1 MNHNRFLTCFP
12 VKELPLHKKLIFIAV
27 CLFATS
33 LFAQEKARGFVTDSK
48 SGEVSGHS
56 GGSSGAFGGETHG
69 GARPQTAE
77 IIKTFGEKCK
87 EVTVTMKQ
95 EKANYVV
102 VLEHEGGKSWIRKDN
117 KVAVFNQ
124 DGDSIVSHSTMSL
137 GGSVDD
143 ACKAINKDW
152 PEKGLARAAAAAS
165 AAPVA
170 MAVPVAAATMR
181 APEMAAKLDVS
192 STPAGADIEIDG
204 AFAGSTPSSLSVS
217 TGDHTVAVKKSGYKA
232 WERKI
237 KITGGS
243 INLAAELEKNP

>member
-1 MNHNRFLTCFP
+1 MRATL
-12 VKELPLHKKLIFIAV
+12 VVAV
-27 CLFATS
+27 CLFTGS
-33 LFAQEKARGFVTDSK
+33 LFAQEKARVFVTDSK
-48 SGEVSGHS
+48 SWEISGHS
-56 GGSSGAFGGETHG
+56 GGSSSGFGGETHG

-77 IIKTFGEKCK
+77 IIKTFGEKCR

-152 PEKGLARAAAAAS
+152 PEKGMARAAAATAS
-165 AAPVA
+165 AAPTAVA
-170 MAVPVAAATMR
+170 SQMA
-181 APEMAAKLDVS
+181 APELAAKLAVS

-204 AFAGSTPSSLSVS
+204 AFAGSTPSSLSL
-217 TGDHTVAVKKSGYKA
+217 GNGEHMVAVKKSGYKS

-237 KITGGS
+237 KITGGN
-243 INLAAELEKNP
+243 INLTAELEKNQ

>member
-1 MNHNRFLTCFP
+1 MS
-12 VKELPLHKKLIFIAV
+12 KKLAIIAV
-27 CLFATS
+27 CLFAGS
-33 LFAQEKARGFVTDSK
+33 LFAQEKARVFVTDSK
-48 SGEVSGHS
+48 SWEISGGS

-87 EVTVTMKQ
+87 DVTVTMKQ

-143 ACKAINKDW
+143 ACHAIMKDW
-152 PEKGLARAAAAAS
+152 PEKGMARAAAAANVAPAAAGL
-165 AAPVA
+165 AAPA
-170 MAVPVAAATMR
+170 PQMR
-181 APEMAAKLDVS
+181 APELAAKLAVS

-204 AFAGSTPSSLSVS
+204 AFAGSTPSSLDLS
-217 TGDHTVAVKKSGYKA
+217 TGEHTVAVKKSGYKD
-232 WERKI
+232 WQRKI
-237 KITGGS
+237 KITGGN
-243 INLAAELEKNP
+243 INLAAELEKNQ

>member
-1 MNHNRFLTCFP
+1 MRATL
-12 VKELPLHKKLIFIAV
+12 VVAV
-27 CLFATS
+27 CLFTGS
-33 LFAQEKARGFVTDSK
+33 LFAQEKARVFVTDSK
-48 SGEVSGHS
+48 SWEISGHS
-56 GGSSGAFGGETHG
+56 GGSGAGFGGETHG

-87 EVTVTMKQ
+87 DVTVTMKQ

-102 VLEHEGGKSWIRKDN
+102 VLEHEGGKSWMRKDN

-152 PEKGLARAAAAAS
+152 PEKGMARAAAAAAP
-165 AAPVA
+165 AAVA
-170 MAVPVAAATMR
+170 SPVAAQMR
-181 APEMAAKLDVS
+181 APELAAKLDVS

-204 AFAGSTPSSLSVS
+204 AFAGSTPSSLSLS
-217 TGDHTVAVKKSGYKA
+217 TGDHTVAVKKNGYKA

-243 INLAAELEKNP
+243 INLAAELEKNQ

>member
-1 MNHNRFLTCFP
+1 
-12 VKELPLHKKLIFIAV
+12 VKELPLQKKLIFIAV

-33 LFAQEKARGFVTDSK
+33 LLAQEKARVFVTDSK
-48 SGEVSGHS
+48 SWEISGHS

-77 IIKTFGEKCK
+77 IIKTFGEKCR

-152 PEKGLARAAAAAS
+152 PEKGMARAAVAGSATPAAVAS
-165 AAPVA
+165 
-170 MAVPVAAATMR
+170 PVAAQMA
-181 APEMAAKLDVS
+181 APELAAKLAVS

-204 AFAGSTPSSLSVS
+204 SFAGSTPSSLSLS
-217 TGDHTVAVKKSGYKA
+217 TGEHTVAVKKNGYKA

-237 KITGGS
+237 KITGGN
-243 INLAAELEKNP
+243 INLAAELEKNQ

>member
-1 MNHNRFLTCFP
+1 MQ
-12 VKELPLHKKLIFIAV
+12 KKLIFIAV

-33 LFAQEKARGFVTDSK
+33 LFAQEKARVFVTDSK
-48 SGEVSGHS
+48 SWEVSGHS

-77 IIKTFGEKCK
+77 IIKTFGEKCRQ
-87 EVTVTMKQ
+87 VTVTMKQ

-152 PEKGLARAAAAAS
+152 PEKGMARAVAAGAS
-165 AAPVA
+165 AAPAAMASPVA
-170 MAVPVAAATMR
+170 MQMR
-181 APEMAAKLDVS
+181 APELAAKLDVS

-204 AFAGSTPSSLSVS
+204 AFAGSTPSSLSLS
-217 TGDHTVAVKKSGYKA
+217 TGDHTVAVKKNGYRA

-237 KITGGS
+237 KITGGN
-243 INLAAELEKNP
+243 INLAAELEKNQ

>member
-1 MNHNRFLTCFP
+1 MYKRVFAVF
-12 VKELPLHKKLIFIAV
+12 V
-27 CLFATS
+27 CLFS
-33 LFAQEKARGFVTDSK
+33 IPLFAQEKARVFVTDSK
-48 SGEVSGHS
+48 SWEISGGS

-152 PEKGLARAAAAAS
+152 PDKGLARAAAAAS
-165 AAPVA
+165 AAPAA
-170 MAVPVAAATMR
+170 MAAPTAAAMR
-181 APEMAAKLDVS
+181 APEMAAAKLDVS

-204 AFAGSTPSSLSVS
+204 AFAGSTPSSLSLS
-217 TGDHTVAVKKSGYKA
+217 SGDHMVAVKKSGYKA

-237 KITGGS
+237 KITGGN
-243 INLAAELEKNP
+243 INLTAELEKNQ

>member
-1 MNHNRFLTCFP
+1 MRTTL
-12 VKELPLHKKLIFIAV
+12 VVAV
-27 CLFATS
+27 CLFTIS
-33 LFAQEKARGFVTDSK
+33 LFAQEKARVFVTDSK
-48 SGEVSGHS
+48 SWEISGHA
-56 GGSSGAFGGETHG
+56 GGSSGAFGAETHG

-87 EVTVTMKQ
+87 EVIVTMKQ

-152 PEKGLARAAAAAS
+152 PEKGVARAAAAALP
-165 AAPVA
+165 APTAVA
-170 MAVPVAAATMR
+170 SPVAAQMA
-181 APEMAAKLDVS
+181 APELAAKLAVS

-204 AFAGSTPSSLSVS
+204 AFAGSTPSSLALS
-217 TGDHTVAVKKSGYKA
+217 TGEHTVAVKKNGYKA

-237 KITGGS
+237 KITGGN
-243 INLAAELEKNP
+243 INLTAELEKNQ

>member
-1 MNHNRFLTCFP
+1 MY
-12 VKELPLHKKLIFIAV
+12 KKFVVIAA

-33 LFAQEKARGFVTDSK
+33 LFAQEKARVFVTDSK
-48 SGEVSGHS
+48 SWEISGHS
-56 GGSSGAFGGETHG
+56 GGSSSGFGGETHG

-137 GGSVDD
+137 GGSVED

-152 PEKGLARAAAAAS
+152 PEKGMARAAAVNT
-165 AAPVA
+165 APTA
-170 MAVPVAAATMR
+170 PAPPVAAQMR
-181 APEMAAKLDVS
+181 APEMGAKLDVS
-192 STPAGADIEIDG
+192 STPVGADIEIDG
-204 AFAGSTPSSLSVS
+204 AFAGSTPSSLSLS
-217 TGDHTVAVKKSGYKA
+217 TGDHTVVVKKNGYKA

-237 KITGGS
+237 KITGGNV
-243 INLAAELEKNP
+243 NLAAELEKIQ

>member
-1 MNHNRFLTCFP
+1 MS
-12 VKELPLHKKLIFIAV
+12 KKLTIIAV
-27 CLFATS
+27 CLFSGS
-33 LFAQEKARGFVTDSK
+33 LFAQEKARVFVTDSK
-48 SGEVSGHS
+48 SWEISGHS

-77 IIKTFGEKCK
+77 IIKTFGEKCR
-87 EVTVTMKQ
+87 EITVTMKQ

-152 PEKGLARAAAAAS
+152 PEKGMARAAAAAS
-165 AAPVA
+165 ATPVSAMAPVA
-170 MAVPVAAATMR
+170 AQMM
-181 APEMAAKLDVS
+181 APELAAKLDVS
-192 STPAGADIEIDG
+192 STPAG
-204 AFAGSTPSSLSVS
+204 
-217 TGDHTVAVKKSGYKA
+217 
-232 WERKI
+232 
-237 KITGGS
+237 
-243 INLAAELEKNP
+243 

>member
-1 MNHNRFLTCFP
+1 M
-12 VKELPLHKKLIFIAV
+12 KKNLWVVAV
-27 CLFATS
+27 CLAASS
-33 LFAQEKARGFVTDSK
+33 LFAQEKARVFVTDSK
-48 SGEVSGHS
+48 SWEVSGHA
-56 GGSSGAFGGETHG
+56 GGSSAGFGAETHG

-152 PEKGLARAAAAAS
+152 PEKGMARAAAAAAS
-165 AAPVA
+165 AAPAAVA
-170 MAVPVAAATMR
+170 SPAAAQMA
-181 APEMAAKLDVS
+181 APELAAKLAVS

-204 AFAGSTPSSLSVS
+204 SFAGSTPSSLSLS
-217 TGDHTVAVKKSGYKA
+217 TGEHTVAVKKNGYKA

-237 KITGGS
+237 KITGGN
-243 INLAAELEKNP
+243 INLTAELEKNQ

>member
-1 MNHNRFLTCFP
+1 MS
-12 VKELPLHKKLIFIAV
+12 KKLPIIAV
-27 CLFATS
+27 CLFASS
-33 LFAQEKARGFVTDSK
+33 LFAQDKARVFVTDSK
-48 SGEVSGHS
+48 SWEISGHS

-102 VLEHEGGKSWIRKDN
+102 VLEHEGGKSWMRKDN

-170 MAVPVAAATMR
+170 MAVPTAAAMR
-181 APEMAAKLDVS
+181 APEMAAAKLDVS

-204 AFAGSTPSSLSVS
+204 AFAGSTPSSLDLS
-217 TGDHTVAVKKSGYKA
+217 TGEHTVAVKKSGYKD
-232 WERKI
+232 WQRKI
-237 KITGGS
+237 KITGGN
-243 INLAAELEKNP
+243 INLAADLEKNP

>member
-1 MNHNRFLTCFP
+1 MS
-12 VKELPLHKKLIFIAV
+12 KKLAIIAV
-27 CLFATS
+27 CLFASS
-33 LFAQEKARGFVTDSK
+33 LFAQEKARVFVTDSK
-48 SGEVSGHS
+48 SWEISGGS

-143 ACKAINKDW
+143 DCKAINKDY
-152 PEKGLARAAAAAS
+152 PEKGLARAAAAAGS
-165 AAPVA
+165 ASPGAT
-170 MAVPVAAATMR
+170 PVAAQMA
-181 APEMAAKLDVS
+181 APALAAKLAVAS
-192 STPAGADIEIDG
+192 MPAVAGIEIDG
-204 AFAGSTPSSLSVS
+204 AFAAST
-217 TGDHTVAVKKSGYKA
+217 
-232 WERKI
+232 
-237 KITGGS
+237 
-243 INLAAELEKNP
+243 

>member
-1 MNHNRFLTCFP
+1 MYKRVFAVF
-12 VKELPLHKKLIFIAV
+12 V
-27 CLFATS
+27 CLFS
-33 LFAQEKARGFVTDSK
+33 IPLFAQEKARVFVTDSK
-48 SGEVSGHS
+48 SWEISGGS

-143 ACKAINKDW
+143 ACKAW
-152 PEKGLARAAAAAS
+152 
-165 AAPVA
+165 
-170 MAVPVAAATMR
+170 R
-181 APEMAAKLDVS
+181 APPRLQARPLQRWQ
-192 STPAGADIEIDG
+192 P
-204 AFAGSTPSSLSVS
+204 PL
-217 TGDHTVAVKKSGYKA
+217 
-232 WERKI
+232 
-237 KITGGS
+237 
-243 INLAAELEKNP
+243 LPQ

>member
-1 MNHNRFLTCFP
+1 M
-12 VKELPLHKKLIFIAV
+12 HKRLFAIAI
-27 CLFATS
+27 CLFSTC
-33 LFAQEKARGFVTDSK
+33 LFAQEKARVFVTDSK
-48 SGEVSGHS
+48 SWEISGGS

-87 EVTVTMKQ
+87 EVIVTMKQ

-152 PEKGLARAAAAAS
+152 PEKGMARAAADKTVPAAAAS
-165 AAPVA
+165 TPVTSQ
-170 MAVPVAAATMR
+170 MQ
-181 APEMAAKLDVS
+181 APELAAKLEVA
-192 STPAGADIEIDG
+192 STPAGADIELDG

-217 TGDHTVAVKKSGYKA
+217 TGEHTVAVKKSGYKT

-237 KITGGS
+237 KITGGN
-243 INLAAELEKNP
+243 INLAAELEKNQ

>member
-1 MNHNRFLTCFP
+1 MSNRFA
-12 VKELPLHKKLIFIAV
+12 IIAV
-27 CLFATS
+27 CLFAGS
-33 LFAQEKARGFVTDSK
+33 LLAQEKARVFVTDSK
-48 SGEVSGHS
+48 SWEISGGS

-87 EVTVTMKQ
+87 DVTVTMKQ

-143 ACKAINKDW
+143 ACKAIMKDW
-152 PEKGLARAAAAAS
+152 PEKGIARAAAAANAAPAAAAV

-170 MAVPVAAATMR
+170 QMR
-181 APEMAAKLDVS
+181 TPELAAKLDVS

-204 AFAGSTPSSLSVS
+204 AFAGSTPSSLSLS
-217 TGDHTVAVKKSGYKA
+217 TGEHTVAVKKSGYKA

-237 KITGGS
+237 RITGGN

>member
-1 MNHNRFLTCFP
+1 
-12 VKELPLHKKLIFIAV
+12 LHKKLVFIAV

-33 LFAQEKARGFVTDSK
+33 LFAQEKARVFVTDSK
-48 SGEVSGHS
+48 SWEISGHS
-56 GGSSGAFGGETHG
+56 GGTSSGFGGETHG

-102 VLEHEGGKSWIRKDN
+102 VLEHEGGKSWVRKDN

-152 PEKGLARAAAAAS
+152 PEKGMARAAAASSAAPATV

-170 MAVPVAAATMR
+170 AQMA
-181 APEMAAKLDVS
+181 APELAAKLAIS
-192 STPAGADIEIDG
+192 STPVGADIGIDG
-204 AFAGSTPSSLSVS
+204 AFAGSTPSSLSLS
-217 TGDHTVAVKKSGYKA
+217 TGEHTVAVKKNGYKA

-237 KITGGS
+237 KITGGN
-243 INLAAELEKNP
+243 INLAAELEKNQ

>member
-1 MNHNRFLTCFP
+1 
-12 VKELPLHKKLIFIAV
+12 VKEIPLHKKLFFIAV

-33 LFAQEKARGFVTDSK
+33 LFAQEKARVFVTDSK
-48 SGEVSGHS
+48 SWEISGHS

-77 IIKTFGEKCK
+77 IIKTFGEKCR
-87 EVTVTMKQ
+87 EITVTMKQ

-152 PEKGLARAAAAAS
+152 PEKGMARAAAAANSTPAS
-165 AAPVA
+165 AMAPVA
-170 MAVPVAAATMR
+170 AQMK
-181 APEMAAKLDVS
+181 APELAAKLDVS
-192 STPAGADIEIDG
+192 STPGGADIEIDG
-204 AFAGSTPSSLSVS
+204 AFAGSTPSSLSLS
-217 TGDHTVAVKKSGYKA
+217 SGDHTVAVKKNGYKA

-237 KITGGS
+237 KITGGN
-243 INLAAELEKNP
+243 INLAAELEKNQ

>member
-1 MNHNRFLTCFP
+1 
-12 VKELPLHKKLIFIAV
+12 V
-27 CLFATS
+27 
-33 LFAQEKARGFVTDSK
+33 FVTDSK
-48 SGEVSGHS
+48 SWEISGHS
-56 GGSSGAFGGETHG
+56 GGADGAFGGETHG

-102 VLEHEGGKSWIRKDN
+102 VLEHEGGKSWMRKDN

-137 GGSVDD
+137 GGSVED

-152 PEKGLARAAAAAS
+152 PQKGIARAAAAAAS
-165 AAPVA
+165 NPT
-170 MAVPVAAATMR
+170 PAAAASPAMMQMK
-181 APEMAAKLDVS
+181 APELAAKLDVS

-204 AFAGSTPSSLSVS
+204 AFAGSTPSSLSLS
-217 TGDHTVAVKKSGYKA
+217 TGDHTVAVKKNGYKA

-237 KITGGS
+237 KITGGN
-243 INLAAELEKNP
+243 INLAAELEKNQ

>member
-1 MNHNRFLTCFP
+1 MY
-12 VKELPLHKKLIFIAV
+12 KKIFAVAV
-27 CLFATS
+27 CLVASS
-33 LFAQEKARGFVTDSK
+33 LFAQEKARVFVTDSK
-48 SGEVSGHS
+48 SWEISGHS
-56 GGSSGAFGGETHG
+56 GGSGGAFGGESHG

-77 IIKTFGEKCK
+77 IIKTFGEKCR

-152 PEKGLARAAAAAS
+152 PEKGLARAAAAAAS
-165 AAPVA
+165 ATPAVA
-170 MAVPVAAATMR
+170 ATPVAAQMR

-204 AFAGSTPSSLSVS
+204 AFAGSTPSSLSLS
-217 TGDHTVAVKKSGYKA
+217 NGDHTVAVKKSGYKA